1 MSTQTQSQK
10 TKDDEQNFYICG
22 RCKSR
27 IDYLK
32 SEEPPDVCPEC
43 GWEGMAKT
51 DTDIPNEIKLDLTQ
65 Y

>member
-1 MSTQTQSQK
+1 MSTQTR
-10 TKDDEQNFYICG
+10 KDDEQSFYICG

-32 SEEPPDVCPEC
+32 SDEPPDICPEC
-43 GWEGMAKT
+43 GHEGQSKS
-51 DTDIPNEIKLDLTQ
+51 DTDIPNVIKLDLTQ